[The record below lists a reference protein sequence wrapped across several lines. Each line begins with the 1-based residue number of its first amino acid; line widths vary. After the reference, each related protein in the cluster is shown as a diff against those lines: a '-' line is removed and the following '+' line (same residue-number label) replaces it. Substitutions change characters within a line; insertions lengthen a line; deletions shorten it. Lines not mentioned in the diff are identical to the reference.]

1 MVSKAM
7 REAACPA
14 AALWR
19 TFARPSTN
27 PPQPPTAC
35 PMRAISKLAM
45 PDAEP
50 ASALATI

>member
-14 AALWR
+14 AALSR
-19 TFARPSTN
+19 TIARPSTN

-35 PMRAISKLAM
+35 PIRAISRVVM
-45 PDAEP
+45 PAAQP
-50 ASALATI
+50 ATAVAAT